1 MTTLMIKQLKLES
14 SIIGLSVSR
23 AIYLLFL
30 TLFSF
35 RSRADYREMM
45 MMKATNQSNMA
56 LSIRL
61 VILPFR
67 LEIKAIGRQQDFL
80 SLFRA

>member
-45 MMKATNQSNMA
+45 MKATNQSNMA

>member
-1 MTTLMIKQLKLES
+1 MIKQLKLES

-56 LSIRL
+56 LSLMLLL

-67 LEIKAIGRQQDFL
+67 LEIKAIGQAGFSQFI
-80 SLFRA
+80 

>member
-1 MTTLMIKQLKLES
+1 MIKQLKLES

-56 LSIRL
+56 LSIMLAML

>member
-1 MTTLMIKQLKLES
+1 MIKQLKLES

-56 LSIRL
+56 LSLMLLL